1 MPVDVEEIL
10 KVVRLQ
16 LGAREVRAEH
26 HLQAD
31 LGAESLDLQGI
42 VTALEDR
49 FGIALG
55 DEELVSVETVAD
67 LHALVSS
74 KA

>member
-1 MPVDVEEIL
+1 MPVDMEEIL
-10 KVVRLQ
+10 KVVRVQ
-16 LGAREVRAEH
+16 LGARVVAADD

-42 VTALEDR
+42 ITALEDK
-49 FGIALG
+49 FGIALS
-55 DEELVSVETVAD
+55 DEELVPIETVGD

-74 KA
+74 KV